1 MVTKSKIEPPN
12 VTFFIFLYHLVKSEA
27 WDKSL
32 KKTIKQYHK
41 SCLLPSFKTT
51 WRRTII
57 EFLFYSVK
65 PVNQSFECYVLYF
78 YRPLQYNLLIGK
90 WLIKSFLEDGIA
102 NFFSVIVTCNNCRNG
117 HFNYVKYFLLPRI
130 VINSFPKNWTKGI
143 LDAFYHLKLGSWS
156 QKEIFPLMVIIITS
170 ISVPKPLITTSTRCR
185 STKLDGEFII
195 LDSTFP
201 LESFISGTDWKIWID
216 WTNDRSSGILL
227 LFKYGVTA

>member
-57 EFLFYSVK
+57 EFLFYPVK
-65 PVNQSFECYVLYF
+65 PVNQSFEFYFICKGLYNKT
-78 YRPLQYNLLIGK
+78 YG
-90 WLIKSFLEDGIA
+90 KSFLEDGIA
-102 NFFSVIVTCNNCRNG
+102 NFFSVIVPCNNCRNG
-117 HFNYVKYFLLPRI
+117 HFDYVKYFLLPRI
-130 VINSFPKNWTKGI
+130 VIHSFPKNWTKGI

-216 WTNDRSSGILL
+216 WTNDRSSGILF
-227 LFKYGVTA
+227 LFENRVTA